1 MDILEE
7 IDEALKDKKEKWKY
21 TPMRETNE
29 TDAIIDELLRE
40 FSSDSPRRTPERK
53 YSRPAE
59 QKKPEPAP
67 QPQYQNPQPV
77 QQPVQTPLQNDY
89 NIRSE
94 QEEREEYNR
103 FANNNPKPA
112 PADATQIYSINDL
125 PTDNSANHSSDYNN
139 YSGYSDNG
147 DNSNDN
153 YDDYDDEYYDD
164 EFDESHKMNADEF
177 TDFLNSEDDRN
188 RDYVPQTKKSPW
200 KTAFKIIYT
209 AVIAAFTIIGIFSS
223 VIFCMEKFEMMP
235 SDKTAADDSLKN
247 EIQQV
252 IYPLVET
259 QVSDFESYKDISDEQ
274 LVNIAVWEIIING
287 DISIF
292 KESDN
297 DDYLIPQSQIEYVA
311 DKLFGDESTINNVS
325 SGINDVSVL
334 YDKDK
339 EGYIVP
345 KNYYIYTIYPV
356 VTDVSQSDDT
366 YTVSVDC
373 FYDSPAWRDNKKTMA
388 GKKMVFTLKKT
399 SDYYNIISAKTVS

>member
-1 MDILEE
+1 
-7 IDEALKDKKEKWKY
+7 
-21 TPMRETNE
+21 
-29 TDAIIDELLRE
+29 
-40 FSSDSPRRTPERK
+40 
-53 YSRPAE
+53 
-59 QKKPEPAP
+59 
-67 QPQYQNPQPV
+67 
-77 QQPVQTPLQNDY
+77 
-89 NIRSE
+89 
-94 QEEREEYNR
+94 
-103 FANNNPKPA
+103 
-112 PADATQIYSINDL
+112 
-125 PTDNSANHSSDYNN
+125 
-139 YSGYSDNG
+139 
-147 DNSNDN
+147 
-153 YDDYDDEYYDD
+153 
-164 EFDESHKMNADEF
+164 
-177 TDFLNSEDDRN
+177 
-188 RDYVPQTKKSPW
+188 
-200 KTAFKIIYT
+200 
-209 AVIAAFTIIGIFSS
+209 
-223 VIFCMEKFEMMP
+223 MMP

-292 KESDN
+292 KELDN

-345 KNYYIYTIYPV
+345 KNYYIYTMYPV